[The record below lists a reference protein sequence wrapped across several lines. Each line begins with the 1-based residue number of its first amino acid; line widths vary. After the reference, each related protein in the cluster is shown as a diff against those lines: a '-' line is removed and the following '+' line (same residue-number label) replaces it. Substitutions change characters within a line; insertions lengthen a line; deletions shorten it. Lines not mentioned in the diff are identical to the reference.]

1 MKVASGLIGGV
12 RFEATQALCDMTLK
26 RTVSGMEIEFDPA
39 KSERNLRERG
49 FDFAFASRVF
59 LGQPTIFEDTR
70 RDYGE
75 TRMIAIGEID
85 GRLFKVVF
93 HRPRERPPY
102 HLCQPRQPTGEA
114 PMAAR
119 MTLNEAAA
127 SGRVDLAKVDAT
139 TEDDIARFHIEDSL
153 ELDETVA
160 APAEVLSPAEIRR
173 RLGLT
178 QAQLAER
185 LDVPLRTWRNWEQGR
200 VTLEPTVRVLLKLLS
215 VDPEDVLPQAQRF
228 PARASDGGAR
238 QPPRPRDRCGGHGQG
253 SCDLGTGA
261 GFGGGDRPPQYHQ
274 DGGCGRRH
282 HSTYEGLA

>member
-1 MKVASGLIGGV
+1 
-12 RFEATQALCDMTLK
+12 
-26 RTVSGMEIEFDPA
+26 
-39 KSERNLRERG
+39 
-49 FDFAFASRVF
+49 
-59 LGQPTIFEDTR
+59 
-70 RDYGE
+70 
-75 TRMIAIGEID
+75 
-85 GRLFKVVF
+85 
-93 HRPRERPPY
+93 
-102 HLCQPRQPTGEA
+102 
-114 PMAAR
+114 MAAR

-215 VDPEDVLPQAQRF
+215 VDPEDVFRKLSGFRLEPAMAGHANRLVHETDAEVM
-228 PARASDGGAR
+228 ARARVTSALAPVLEEEIAR
-238 QPPRPRDRCGGHGQG
+238 LSTIKTADAV
-253 SCDLGTGA
+253 D
-261 GFGGGDRPPQYHQ
+261 DII
-274 DGGCGRRH
+274 RRTRA
-282 HSTYEGLA
+282 SRS